1 MGTVGVDADA
11 GQRSGGRPM
20 TRYIGG
26 SPVAASVR
34 PELAER
40 LTNPPLS
47 EREKEAATVYAS
59 ISSYKPFGSQG
70 NLGVS
75 LRATPLLCASNDEL
89 VALSI
94 DCTLLEIVAQ
104 LDGTA
109 TVADILAHTPAPHS
123 EVLGILWD
131 LLDAGFITLVEAMPT
146 SVAMARCA

>member
-1 MGTVGVDADA
+1 
-11 GQRSGGRPM
+11 M

-26 SPVAASVR
+26 SPAAVSVLPEVADRRTS
-34 PELAER
+34 
-40 LTNPPLS
+40 PPLS

-59 ISSYKPFGSQG
+59 INSSKPFGSQG

-89 VALSI
+89 VALSM
-94 DCTLLEIVAQ
+94 DSTLLDIVAQ
-104 LDGTA
+104 LDGTV
-109 TVADILAHTPAPHS
+109 TVAEILERTPATHS

-131 LLDAGFITLVEAMPT
+131 LLEAGFIAFVEAVPS